1 MNLMDALSHLSL
13 MRGTILILTLI
24 MKMDE
29 RSSDALVQ
37 ASKLQN
43 RGEPLNIFLEHMKWE
58 IEV

>member
-1 MNLMDALSHLSL
+1 MDLMDALSHLSL
-13 MRGTILILTLI
+13 MRGTILISTLI

-43 RGEPLNIFLEHMKWE
+43 RGEPSNIFLEHMKWE